1 MPRYLGKGT
10 SFFTSFSPIDPESLP
25 KELEERIRRIIRT
38 FIFAMTE
45 GLVRNEMGALEAGLG
60 LVWCSLEI
68 ETEVQNILSDL
79 KVNKV
84 TVTRPDIGK
93 PVEELVK
100 RHITQRLSEINRS
113 ATAEAEAIIE
123 DEKPVR
129 DAYQEVLKSTT
140 FLWQLRDP
148 IEG

>member
-1 MPRYLGKGT
+1 M
-10 SFFTSFSPIDPESLP
+10 TSFSPIDSISLP

-38 FIFAMTE
+38 FIFSMTE
-45 GLVRNEMGALEAGLG
+45 GLVVRNEMGALEAGLG

-93 PVEELVK
+93 PVW
-100 RHITQRLSEINRS
+100 RS
-113 ATAEAEAIIE
+113 
-123 DEKPVR
+123 
-129 DAYQEVLKSTT
+129 
-140 FLWQLRDP
+140 
-148 IEG
+148 

>member
-1 MPRYLGKGT
+1 M
-10 SFFTSFSPIDPESLP
+10 
-25 KELEERIRRIIRT
+25 
-38 FIFAMTE
+38 
-45 GLVRNEMGALEAGLG
+45 
-60 LVWCSLEI
+60 
-68 ETEVQNILSDL
+68 
-79 KVNKV
+79 
-84 TVTRPDIGK
+84 TRPDIGK
-93 PVEELVK
+93 PVEELFK

-129 DAYQEVLKSTT
+129 DAYQEFLKSTT